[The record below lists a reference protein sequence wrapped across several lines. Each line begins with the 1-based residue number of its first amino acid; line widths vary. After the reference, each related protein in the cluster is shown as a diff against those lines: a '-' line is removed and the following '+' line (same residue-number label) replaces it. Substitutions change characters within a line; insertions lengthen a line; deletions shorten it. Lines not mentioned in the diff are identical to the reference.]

1 MLMMLILMR
10 RGRRSPVIPYNFYD
24 NRVSSFFMAIL
35 DASDHRGVYKD
46 FVKNGMNLMNRE

>member
-1 MLMMLILMR
+1 MVMMLILMR
-10 RGRRSPVIPYNFYD
+10 MDRRSPVMPYNFYD

-35 DASDHRGVYKD
+35 DASDHRGFCKD